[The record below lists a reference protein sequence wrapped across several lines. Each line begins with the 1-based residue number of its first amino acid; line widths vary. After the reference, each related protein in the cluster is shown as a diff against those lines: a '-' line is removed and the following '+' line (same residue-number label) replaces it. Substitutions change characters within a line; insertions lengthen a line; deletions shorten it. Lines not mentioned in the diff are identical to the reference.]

1 MVTRQPDPARAAPGR
16 LAGKT
21 FVLTGTLDT
30 LTREEAES
38 TIERLGGKVSG
49 SVSKK
54 TSYLVVGTDAG
65 TKLEKARALGV
76 PTLTETELKALIM
89 E

>member
-1 MVTRQPDPARAAPGR
+1 MREAS
-16 LAGKT
+16 LA
-21 FVLTGTLDT
+21 
-30 LTREEAES
+30 
-38 TIERLGGKVSG
+38 
-49 SVSKK
+49 
-54 TSYLVVGTDAG
+54 LVVGADAG